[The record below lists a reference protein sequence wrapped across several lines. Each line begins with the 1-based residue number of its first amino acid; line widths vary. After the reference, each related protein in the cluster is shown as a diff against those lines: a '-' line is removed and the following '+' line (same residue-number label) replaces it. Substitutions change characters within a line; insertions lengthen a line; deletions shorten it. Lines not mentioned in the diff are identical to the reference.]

1 MVITYL
7 LFILGLVI
15 LVNSA
20 NWIVDSSS
28 SIAKK
33 LGVSSLIIGL
43 TIVSFGTT
51 LPELVV
57 NLFAAFNGNGEIAF
71 GNTIGSY
78 IANVLFVLGIVAC
91 FGNVR
96 LKRETIWHEIPIALF
111 AAFVLFILTGNL
123 FGTKEFLTK
132 DDAFILFGLLG
143 IFLYYVFSMAKKG
156 NKNFNISTVVDRSN
170 LLIGLKFLFGII
182 GIYFG
187 GKWVV
192 EGAVVIASQLG
203 LSEFLISVTVIAVGT
218 SLPELVVG
226 IVAILKK
233 NPELTVGNILGANV
247 FNVCWVLGIVPL
259 ITPLSI
265 PAYIGVDIGIM
276 FLSMLILF
284 IFMAT
289 GEKHELRRKDGIL
302 MLLLYSLYIWYVVV
316 RG

>member
-15 LVNSA
+15 LIESA

-28 SIAKK
+28 SIAKR
-33 LGVSSLIIGL
+33 LGVSSLVIGL

-57 NLFAAFNGNGEIAF
+57 NLFAAFSGNAEIAF
-71 GNTIGSY
+71 GNVIGSY

-96 LKRETIWHEIPIALF
+96 LKRETIWHEIPIALL

-123 FGTKEFLTK
+123 FGAKEFLTR
-132 DDAFILFGLLG
+132 DDAFILLGLLG
-143 IFLYYVFSMAKKG
+143 VFLYYVFLMARRG
-156 NKNFNISTVVDRSN
+156 NKDFNISAVVDKSN
-170 LLIGLKFLFGII
+170 WLIGLKFLFGVI

-192 EGAVVIASQLG
+192 EGAVVIANQFEIS
-203 LSEFLISVTVIAVGT
+203 SFLISATIIAVGT

-226 IVAILKK
+226 IIAMIKK
-233 NPELTVGNILGANV
+233 NPGLAVGNVIGANV
-247 FNVCWVLGIVPL
+247 LNVCWVLGVVPL
-259 ITPLSI
+259 ISPLAI
-265 PAYIGVDIGIM
+265 PAYIGVDIGFM
-276 FLSMLILF
+276 FLAMLILF

-302 MLLLYSLYIWYVVV
+302 MLLLYSLYIWYVIV
-316 RG
+316 R

>member
-218 SLPELVVG
+218 SLPELV
-226 IVAILKK
+226 
-233 NPELTVGNILGANV
+233 
-247 FNVCWVLGIVPL
+247 LGIVPL

>member
-15 LVNSA
+15 LIESA

-33 LGVSSLIIGL
+33 LGISSLIIGL

-71 GNTIGSY
+71 GNVIGSY

-91 FGNVR
+91 FGNIR
-96 LKRETIWHEIPIALF
+96 LKRETIWHEIPIALL

-123 FGTKEFLTK
+123 FGAKEFLTK

-143 IFLYYVFSMAKKG
+143 IFLYYIFSMAKKE
-156 NKNFNISTVVDRSN
+156 NKNFDISTVVDRSN
-170 LLIGLKFLFGII
+170 LLIGLKFLFGVI

-192 EGAVVIASQLG
+192 KGAVVIASQLG
-203 LSEFLISVTVIAVGT
+203 LSEFLISATVIAIGT

-226 IVAILKK
+226 IIAILRK
-233 NPELTVGNILGANV
+233 NPGLAVGNVIGANV
-247 FNVCWVLGIVPL
+247 FNVCWVLGVVPM
-259 ITPLSI
+259 ISPLAI
-265 PAYIGVDIGIM
+265 PAYIGVDIGVM
-276 FLSMLILF
+276 FLAMLILF

-302 MLLLYSLYIWYVVV
+302 MLLLYSLYIWYVIV